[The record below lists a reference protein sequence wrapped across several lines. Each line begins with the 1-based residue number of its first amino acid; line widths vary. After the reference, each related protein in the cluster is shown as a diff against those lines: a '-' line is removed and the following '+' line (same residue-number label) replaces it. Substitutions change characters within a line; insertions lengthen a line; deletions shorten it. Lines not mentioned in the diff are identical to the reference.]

1 MGRTTGKNKIAKKIA
16 GQAVRHATG
25 KVQGK
30 AMRTAAKHL
39 RGYVLATLILLG
51 AAIRAPISAVI
62 NCFCGEHLDIVGYRR
77 GLVSCSS

>member
-30 AMRTAAKHL
+30 AMRTAAAGSNAVKL
-39 RGYVLATLILLG
+39 RAMWNAKAMLF
-51 AAIRAPISAVI
+51 I
-62 NCFCGEHLDIVGYRR
+62 NKMQIHP
-77 GLVSCSS
+77 